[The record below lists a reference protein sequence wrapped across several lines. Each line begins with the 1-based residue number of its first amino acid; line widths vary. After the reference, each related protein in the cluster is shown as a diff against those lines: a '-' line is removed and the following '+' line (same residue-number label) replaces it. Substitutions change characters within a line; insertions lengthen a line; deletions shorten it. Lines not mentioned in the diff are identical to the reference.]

1 MLVTVSTALLFA
13 VITIVLVRSQRV
25 SSGAAALVWLS
36 GFTAAGTGLARPV
49 NDALTS
55 LVNFVSTLH

>member
-13 VITIVLVRSQRV
+13 LITIVLVRAQRV
-25 SSGAAALVWLS
+25 SAGAATLVWLS

-49 NDALTS
+49 NDALTT
-55 LVNFVSTLH
+55 LVGFISTLH